1 MKELLSNP
9 VVHGVIV
16 LAIAYLVSKVFFKV
30 DKSVEARRRQAITLS
45 STLTSN
51 GMTWVPALLID
62 YAVGDYESVG
72 VKLGHLAIT
81 IEKDPTLKAEFDT
94 VFQKLLA
101 TKFQDPTAK
110 TELEGMLENLGHQL
124 VPIQPAPSTPTLL
137 NQITTAVTNAVAA
150 VPVAATQPAPVAAT
164 QPVPAKTA

>member
-9 VVHGVIV
+9 IVHGVIV
-16 LAIAYLVSKVFFKV
+16 LAIAFLVSKLFFKV

-45 STLTSN
+45 STLASN
-51 GMTWVPALLID
+51 GMTWVPALLVD

-101 TKFQDPTAK
+101 SKFQDPTAK
-110 TELEGMLENLGHQL
+110 TDLETMLENLGHSL
-124 VPIQPAPSTPTLL
+124 VPIPPATPTPTLL
-137 NQITTAVTNAVAA
+137 NQINTAVTTAVNAAL
-150 VPVAATQPAPVAAT
+150 
-164 QPVPAKTA
+164 PVPAPIVPVSVSTVTK